1 MNYLEIT
8 VWMEEH
14 QYHALADRLEDDSTM
29 EKVVD
34 RSCRSCMKN
43 VSRLRRGERIEKI
56 IVQKEVRR
64 KSEEAASRRFVFI
77 EAKKNG
83 VTSCRIGEWYGTP
96 LEVALTCRRLSQRR
110 RPWR

>member
-1 MNYLEIT
+1 MQKLYEKC
-8 VWMEEH
+8 VPAEE
-14 QYHALADRLEDDSTM
+14 R
-29 EKVVD
+29 
-34 RSCRSCMKN
+34 
-43 VSRLRRGERIEKI
+43 ERIEKI

-83 VTSCRIGEWYGTP
+83 VTSCRIGEGYGTP

-110 RPWR
+110 RAWR

>member
-43 VSRLRRGERIEKI
+43 VSRLRRGS
-56 IVQKEVRR
+56 VSR
-64 KSEEAASRRFVFI
+64 KSLSRRRLGGSQ
-77 EAKKNG
+77 KKLP
-83 VTSCRIGEWYGTP
+83 TA
-96 LEVALTCRRLSQRR
+96 ALFSLRQRR
-110 RPWR
+110 MG